1 MLHRRL
7 MLAALPTL
15 VAGGAFAQT
24 VGTTTAPAPLSTPS
38 VQGGQVTNVVD
49 TLAAAGGFNQFLG
62 LLQRAGVT
70 QQLRG
75 AGPFILLA
83 PNDMA
88 MNRAPQGFIS
98 QLAPAQ
104 PTGQQSAG
112 DPERLLAFANSHI
125 VQSELRLSSIMGR
138 NTELRTRN
146 GNVIVIEAQPGTAV
160 RVLDTMQG
168 GQGAGGLS
176 IEGRQRNIEVAEIR
190 ASNGVVWPIS
200 LPILV

>member
-49 TLAAAGGFNQFLG
+49 TLASAGGFNQFLG
-62 LLQRAGVT
+62 LLQRAGVIE
-70 QQLRG
+70 QLRG

-83 PNDMA
+83 PNDVA
-88 MNRAPQGFIS
+88 LNRAPQSFIS

-104 PTGQQSAG
+104 PTGQQSSG
-112 DPERLLAFANSHI
+112 DPERLRAFANSHI
-125 VQSELRLSSIMGR
+125 VQSDLRLSAIMGR

-190 ASNGVVWPIS
+190 ATNGVVWPIS

>member
-24 VGTTTAPAPLSTPS
+24 VGTTTAPGPLAAPS
-38 VQGGQVTNVVD
+38 VQGGQATNVVD

-70 QQLRG
+70 AQLRG

-88 MNRAPQGFIS
+88 MNRAPQGFFA
-98 QLAPAQ
+98 QLAPPQ

-125 VQSELRLSSIMGR
+125 VQSDLRLSAIMGR

-146 GNVIVIEAQPGTAV
+146 GNVIVIEAQPGTPV

-168 GQGAGGLS
+168 GQGAGGIS